1 MSLGYFGKGSFTPPP
16 PPPPP
21 PPPDTGP
28 TITASEEQKILQQT
42 LPLIAPEPSFLSRN
56 KTPIL
61 LGGTVLILGIIGMVV
76 LVKI

>member
-1 MSLGYFGKGSFTPPP
+1 MSLGYFGKGAFTPPP

-21 PPPDTGP
+21 HPDTGP
-28 TITASEEQKILQQT
+28 TITAIEEQMILQQT
-42 LPLIAPEPSFLSRN
+42 LPLIAPEQSFLSRN

-61 LGGTVLILGIIGMVV
+61 LGGTVLILGVIGMVV